1 MDVPDARYARSGG
14 VAIAYQ
20 VVGEGPPDVVF
31 SPHLAD
37 IYSLWLIEHHRAFLD
52 RLAKEARLIVFNP
65 RGTGLSDRPRNV
77 TLESRMDDFSA
88 VLDDV
93 GSDRVTISGIGQS
106 ANACAL
112 FAATYPD
119 RCDRLAVANLSP
131 RGLRCESYPYGLTE
145 DEMLENIRITRDRW
159 GERSYA
165 ADYARFH
172 DPWQDDTVIDQ
183 LVWQSQSHCR
193 CGLPAHVDGDG
204 PHRCAP
210 FDSRPDTGAQRAGL
224 SRREQV
230 RE

>member
-1 MDVPDARYARSGG
+1 MGDFRPWTSPTRATREAVAWRSPIRSSARGRPTS
-14 VAIAYQ
+14 
-20 VVGEGPPDVVF
+20 
-31 SPHLAD
+31 SSRL
-37 IYSLWLIEHHRAFLD
+37 AFLD

-172 DPWQDDTVIDQ
+172 EPWQDDTVIDQ
-183 LVWQSQSHCR
+183 LVWQSDLQSVPLPLR
-193 CGLPAHVDGDG
+193 TSSACGWRRTSPMCSVRFA
-204 PHRCAP
+204 
-210 FDSRPDTGAQRAGL
+210 SRHWCSAG
-224 SRREQV
+224 RTFQA
-230 RE
+230 